1 MASRPWISRFALQCR
16 ESSSD
21 CVEETTSE
29 GYGSPIS
36 RPSGAQSQSVS
47 MQAVIRE
54 PRIAVLVF
62 TTLVYAKCGR
72 RQEYADDPPLSLTLR
87 LVQDFFSGGVDLKLK
102 ATLHEMALK
111 KSGNSLSA
119 KFRDARNLELLRRFP
134 SIASMTVLDLG
145 GTRSWW
151 EQLPFSPRHVT
162 VVNLD
167 TETASD
173 SRVTSIEAD
182 ACSSDLR
189 DLGVFDLVFS
199 NSLLEHVGGYSRRR
213 DLAANILSMAPNHW
227 VQTPYRYFPL
237 EPHWVFPG
245 HQFLPLATRAR
256 LSEKWHWGHMQSGT
270 FEEALED
277 CLSTELVS
285 KTELRHLFPGSAIWH
300 ERIVGLTKS
309 LVAIGT
315 RRSLDSH

>member
-1 MASRPWISRFALQCR
+1 MSL
-16 ESSSD
+16 D
-21 CVEETTSE
+21 T
-29 GYGSPIS
+29 
-36 RPSGAQSQSVS
+36 
-47 MQAVIRE
+47 
-54 PRIAVLVF
+54 VF
-62 TTLVYAKCGR
+62 
-72 RQEYADDPPLSLTLR
+72 P
-87 LVQDFFSGGVDLKLK
+87 SGGVKLKLK
-102 ATLHEMALK
+102 ETIHEIALK

-119 KFRDARNLELLRRFP
+119 RFRGTRNAELIRRFP
-134 SIASMTVLDLG
+134 ALTSMTVLDLG
-145 GTRSWW
+145 GTHSWW
-151 EQLPFSPRHVT
+151 EHFPISPSHVT

-167 TETASD
+167 AET
-173 SRVTSIEAD
+173 TSSPSITTIQAD

-245 HQFLPLATRAR
+245 HQFLPLLTRAR
-256 LSEKWHWGHMQSGT
+256 LSEKWHWGHMQSSS

-285 KTELRHLFPGSAIWH
+285 KTELRHLFPGSPIWH
-300 ERIVGLTKS
+300 ERILGLIKS
-309 LVAIGT
+309 LVAVGT
-315 RRSLDSH
+315 LSSSNAA